1 MVHAK
6 QSYKD
11 GAAKTYAMDP
21 QVNPT
26 KRYLPSL
33 IDSADGAP
41 SPVVSSFTG
50 IGLCLLLHLKRA
62 LEVEK

>member
-1 MVHAK
+1 MVHPNK
-6 QSYKD
+6 SYKD
-11 GAAKTYAMDP
+11 GGAKTYAMDP

-26 KRYLPSL
+26 KRYCLSL

-62 LEVEK
+62 REVEK